1 VIGRGRNEAAG
12 VSYPRRIKT
21 VGKAPEQYPDPDDSE
36 DE

>member
-1 VIGRGRNEAAG
+1 VIGRGRNEAV